1 MAGIPDRVPSL
12 ARLRRQYP
20 TEAACRSLLEQFRWP
35 QGPFCPHCG
44 SYAHWDL
51 SGSSCRPGLKECRD
65 CRRQYTVTT
74 KTPLHA
80 TKLPLSIWV
89 QAMYLVVTSSK
100 GISSVVMSR
109 LLGITQATAWR
120 IGHAIRTMMDDRDG
134 APLSGIVEIDLKYLG
149 GAPKHRKNGQKSK
162 RGKGTLKPRVLIAVQ
177 RDDRMRATVV
187 PSEKTEDIQAALA
200 GVVAQPAVVYSDRDQ
215 TFLNVIRAFG
225 IGHQTV
231 VHSAKEFVRG
241 EVHSNTA
248 DGIGS
253 MLERARMGVWHRM
266 SRQHLQR
273 YLEEIG
279 FRWNCRVKRDY
290 VSKSGR
296 KRRIITTIPLPDML
310 SKLLYPSTGR
320 QIRRTPNY
328 GFSILPSSANSPEK
342 GLNHP
347 LRDR

>member
-1 MAGIPDRVPSL
+1 MAGAPERVPSL
-12 ARLRRQYP
+12 ARFRRQYP
-20 TEAACRSLLEQFRWP
+20 TEAACQSLLEHFRWP

-51 SGSSCRPGLKECRD
+51 SGPSCRPGLKECRD
-65 CRRQYTVTT
+65 CRRQYTVRT

-120 IGHAIRTMMDDRDG
+120 IGHAIRTMMDDSHG
-134 APLSGIVEIDLKYLG
+134 ASLTGIVEIDLKYLG
-149 GAPKHRKNGQKSK
+149 GAPKHRKNGQKAK
-162 RGKGTLKPRVLIAVQ
+162 RGKGTSKPKVLIAVQ
-177 RDDRMRATVV
+177 RDDRMRATMV
-187 PSEKTEDIQAALA
+187 PSERTEDIHAALA
-200 GVVAQPAVVYSDRDQ
+200 GVVAQPAVVYSDKDH

-225 IGHQTV
+225 MGHQTV

-266 SRQHLQR
+266 SRLHLQR
-273 YLEEIG
+273 YLDEIG

-296 KRRIITTIPLPDML
+296 RRRIITTIPLSDML
-310 SKLLYPSTGR
+310 SRLLYPAIGR
-320 QIRRTPNY
+320 QVRRTQNY
-328 GFSILPSSANSPEK
+328 GFTNLPHHRSPIL
-342 GLNHP
+342 
-347 LRDR
+347 LRS